1 MTGSGADSAGAA
13 TGGAASAAT
22 ATRRDGR
29 TAPDLRPVL
38 IESGFVRTATGSALM
53 AAGGTRVICTA
64 SAVEDVPRWMRG
76 EGRGWVTA
84 EYGMLPASTG
94 ERRQRDVSR
103 GRPDGRTIEIQR
115 LIGRSIRAVVDFKA
129 LGERTV
135 YLDCDVLEADGGTR
149 CAAITGAY
157 VALHLACARLV
168 EAGQLAAMPLT
179 QSVAAVSCGVVGGQA
194 LLDLDYSE
202 DSTAE
207 VDANVVMTGDGGLV
221 EVQATAE
228 RTPLSRASLD
238 ELLALAAAGIDRL
251 RAAQLEAVAAPAGT

>member
-1 MTGSGADSAGAA
+1 M
-13 TGGAASAAT
+13 
-22 ATRRDGR
+22 RNDGR
-29 TAPDLRPVL
+29 APGDLREVT
-38 IESGFVRTATGSALM
+38 IEPGFVSTATGSALI

-64 SAVEDVPRWMRG
+64 SVEEQVPRWMAG
-76 EGRGWVTA
+76 GGRGWVTA

-94 ERRQRDVSR
+94 ERKKRDVSR
-103 GRPDGRTIEIQR
+103 GRPDGRTVEIQR
-115 LIGRSIRAVVDFKA
+115 LIGRSLRGVIDFDA

-135 YLDCDVLEADGGTR
+135 WIDCDVLEADGGTR
-149 CAAITGAY
+149 CAAITGGY
-157 VALHLACARLV
+157 VALELALRRIV
-168 EAGQLAAMPLT
+168 SEEKIERVPLSG
-179 QSVAAVSCGVVGGQA
+179 SVAAVSCGVVDGTA

-238 ELLALAAAGIDRL
+238 ELLALAASGIEQL
-251 RAAQLEAVAAPAGT
+251 REAQEQAVAAVA